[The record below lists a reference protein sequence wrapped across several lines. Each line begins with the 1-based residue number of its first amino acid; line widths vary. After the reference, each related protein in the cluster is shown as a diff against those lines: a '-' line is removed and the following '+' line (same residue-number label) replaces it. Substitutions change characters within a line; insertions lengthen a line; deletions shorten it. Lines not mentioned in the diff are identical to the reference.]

1 MFEFD
6 DLKARDLKKNSKYI
20 LLDITLLQDG
30 LSSGNFCTNK
40 STCDVWISKFE
51 IISYPNHFKSI
62 YLIKVKNYTYKKIK
76 SKK

>member
-1 MFEFD
+1 MDGVYVSDHIYHKASMSMWHKYILVVFEFD

-40 STCDVWISKFE
+40 STCDV
-51 IISYPNHFKSI
+51 
-62 YLIKVKNYTYKKIK
+62 
-76 SKK
+76 